1 VQAGDRRV
9 ERCLVAGG
17 AGADQG
23 ALDRRDD
30 EAGEGGGVLRADAF
44 LAQRGGDRRFPALEG
59 RGRGGGQGRVLR
71 PGEGGGGAGA
81 AEPLGVVLD
90 PAAEHLAE
98 GAEGLGE
105 PELGERAFDRGADL
119 PALELGRLDR
129 ELRLA
134 AGEVVVDRAAR
145 GLAAGG
151 DVAQLHPGVAL
162 LGQQPAGAVQQPVA
176 PVAAGRLERF
186 GVGDSRYAHGHSI
199 VAATMYDR
207 GHRASVLIACTGA
220 FLVFLDTTIVNIAF
234 PDISA
239 SFPEASRG
247 LLSWVLDGYFVVIA
261 ALLVPAG
268 GLADRFGHKRVFLGG
283 LALFTA
289 TSLLCAVAPSL
300 EALIAFRV
308 LQGAGAAAIA
318 PTSLAIVLDSFPA
331 EKRATGVGLWGA
343 AAAAAAATGPTLG
356 AALVEL
362 DSWRLVFL
370 VNLPLGAALLVAG
383 RRLLPRQELADSRL
397 PDLPGAL
404 MLALGLAA
412 VTLGIV
418 EGNDWGW
425 TGGGTLA
432 AFAAAAMLLG
442 AVVVRSLRHPRP
454 IVEPAL
460 FSHRSFTLGNLGTL
474 LFAAAFFSLILGNVL
489 FLTTVWGYSILGA
502 GAAALPGPALT
513 TIVSGPAGRLADR
526 FGHRAVIVPGT
537 IVFAAGAMV
546 LRSAGADPDY
556 LGLWLPGATL
566 TGIGIGLAFPT
577 LGSAAVRDVADDR
590 FATASAVNAAFRQ
603 VGAVLGT
610 AILIAIVGE
619 PANLAAALDVS
630 DSAYLFAVIAS
641 LVSGAVALG
650 LRRRQVVDDPAKERG
665 GLVGPPLPSD

>member
-1 VQAGDRRV
+1 
-9 ERCLVAGG
+9 
-17 AGADQG
+17 
-23 ALDRRDD
+23 
-30 EAGEGGGVLRADAF
+30 
-44 LAQRGGDRRFPALEG
+44 
-59 RGRGGGQGRVLR
+59 
-71 PGEGGGGAGA
+71 
-81 AEPLGVVLD
+81 
-90 PAAEHLAE
+90 
-98 GAEGLGE
+98 
-105 PELGERAFDRGADL
+105 
-119 PALELGRLDR
+119 
-129 ELRLA
+129 
-134 AGEVVVDRAAR
+134 
-145 GLAAGG
+145 
-151 DVAQLHPGVAL
+151 
-162 LGQQPAGAVQQPVA
+162 
-176 PVAAGRLERF
+176 
-186 GVGDSRYAHGHSI
+186 
-199 VAATMYDR
+199 MYDR

-268 GLADRFGHKRVFLGG
+268 GLADGFGHKRVFLGG
-283 LALFTA
+283 LTLFTLA
-289 TSLLCAVAPSL
+289 SLLCAAAPSL

-308 LQGAGAAAIA
+308 LQGFGAAAIA

-331 EKRATGVGLWGA
+331 EKRSTGVGLWGA

-370 VNLPLGAALLVAG
+370 VNLPLGAALLRAG
-383 RRLLPRQELADSRL
+383 RRLLPEQPSRDSRL

-425 TGGGTLA
+425 TPAETLA
-432 AFAAAAMLLG
+432 AFAAAALLLG
-442 AVVVRSLRHPRP
+442 TVVARSLRHPRP

-460 FSHRSFTLGNLGTL
+460 FAHSSFSLGNLGTL

-489 FLTTVWGYSILGA
+489 FLTTVWGYSILSA
-502 GAAALPGPALT
+502 GLAALPGPAMT
-513 TIVSGPAGRLADR
+513 TLVSGPAGKLADR
-526 FGHRAVIVPGT
+526 FGHRAVVVPGT
-537 IVFAAGAMV
+537 IVFAAGALV
-546 LRSAGADPDY
+546 LRAAGAEPDY
-556 LGLWLPGATL
+556 VGLWLPGAIL

-619 PANLAAALDVS
+619 PADLRQALHVS
-630 DSAYLFAVIAS
+630 DSAYLFAVLAS
-641 LVSGAVALG
+641 LASGAVALG
-650 LRRRQVVDDPAKERG
+650 LAPSLRREDPAVALGAPGR
-665 GLVGPPLPSD
+665 P

>member
-1 VQAGDRRV
+1 
-9 ERCLVAGG
+9 
-17 AGADQG
+17 
-23 ALDRRDD
+23 
-30 EAGEGGGVLRADAF
+30 
-44 LAQRGGDRRFPALEG
+44 
-59 RGRGGGQGRVLR
+59 
-71 PGEGGGGAGA
+71 
-81 AEPLGVVLD
+81 
-90 PAAEHLAE
+90 
-98 GAEGLGE
+98 
-105 PELGERAFDRGADL
+105 
-119 PALELGRLDR
+119 
-129 ELRLA
+129 
-134 AGEVVVDRAAR
+134 
-145 GLAAGG
+145 
-151 DVAQLHPGVAL
+151 
-162 LGQQPAGAVQQPVA
+162 
-176 PVAAGRLERF
+176 
-186 GVGDSRYAHGHSI
+186 
-199 VAATMYDR
+199 MYDR

-268 GLADRFGHKRVFLGG
+268 GLADRFGHKRVFLWG
-283 LALFTA
+283 LGLFTF

-300 EALIAFRV
+300 EALIFFRV

-318 PTSLAIVLDSFPA
+318 PTSLAIILDSFPA

-370 VNLPLGAALLVAG
+370 VNLPLGAALLFAG
-383 RRLLPRQELADSRL
+383 RRLLPEQPLRDSRL
-397 PDLPGAL
+397 PDLPGA
-404 MLALGLAA
+404 MALALGLAA

-425 TGGGTLA
+425 TGAGTLA
-432 AFAAAAMLLG
+432 AFAAAALLLG
-442 AVVVRSLRHPRP
+442 AVVLRSLRHPRP
-454 IVEPAL
+454 IVQPEL
-460 FSHRSFTLGNLGTL
+460 FAHRSFSLGNLGTL

-502 GAAALPGPALT
+502 GLAALPGPAMT
-513 TIVSGPAGRLADR
+513 TVVSGPAGRLADR

-537 IVFAAGAMV
+537 LVFAAGAYV
-546 LRSAGADPDY
+546 LRSAGAEPDY
-556 LGLWLPGATL
+556 LGTWLPGAIL

-610 AILIAIVGE
+610 AILVAIVGD
-619 PANLAAALDVS
+619 PASLAEALDVS
-630 DSAYLFAVIAS
+630 NAAYLFAVIAS
-641 LVSGAVALG
+641 LASGGVALG
-650 LRRRQVVDDPAKERG
+650 LRRQRAPRPLGIGEVDGEAAVAG
-665 GLVGPPLPSD
+665 GDLDRLAPDLAEQGRA

>member
-1 VQAGDRRV
+1 
-9 ERCLVAGG
+9 
-17 AGADQG
+17 
-23 ALDRRDD
+23 
-30 EAGEGGGVLRADAF
+30 
-44 LAQRGGDRRFPALEG
+44 
-59 RGRGGGQGRVLR
+59 
-71 PGEGGGGAGA
+71 
-81 AEPLGVVLD
+81 
-90 PAAEHLAE
+90 
-98 GAEGLGE
+98 
-105 PELGERAFDRGADL
+105 
-119 PALELGRLDR
+119 
-129 ELRLA
+129 
-134 AGEVVVDRAAR
+134 
-145 GLAAGG
+145 
-151 DVAQLHPGVAL
+151 
-162 LGQQPAGAVQQPVA
+162 
-176 PVAAGRLERF
+176 
-186 GVGDSRYAHGHSI
+186 
-199 VAATMYDR
+199 MYDR

-283 LALFTA
+283 LALFTLA
-289 TSLLCAVAPSL
+289 SLLCAVAPSL
-300 EALIAFRV
+300 EALIGFRV

-318 PTSLAIVLDSFPA
+318 PTSLAIVLDSFPP
-331 EKRATGVGLWGA
+331 EKRAAGVGLWGA

-370 VNLPLGAALLVAG
+370 VNLPLGAALLFAG
-383 RRLLPRQELADSRL
+383 HRLLGDQALRDSRL

-425 TGGGTLA
+425 TGTGTLA
-432 AFAAAAMLLG
+432 SFAAAALLLG
-442 AVVVRSLRHPRP
+442 AVVARSLSHPRP

-460 FSHRSFTLGNLGTL
+460 FAHRSFSLGNLGTL

-489 FLTTVWGYSILGA
+489 FLTTVWGYSIISA
-502 GAAALPGPALT
+502 GLATLPGPAT
-513 TIVSGPAGRLADR
+513 TTLVSGPAGRLADR

-537 IVFAAGAMV
+537 LVFAAGVMV
-546 LRSAGADPDY
+546 LRSAGAEPDY
-556 LGLWLPGATL
+556 LGLWLPGSVL
-566 TGIGIGLAFPT
+566 TGIGIGLAFPA

-619 PANLAAALDVS
+619 PASLSEALDVS
-630 DSAYLFAVIAS
+630 NAAYLFAAIAA
-641 LVSGAVALG
+641 LVSGVAALG
-650 LRRRQVVDDPAKERG
+650 LRRQRAPGALG
-665 GLVGPPLPSD
+665 VGEAAAA

>member
-1 VQAGDRRV
+1 
-9 ERCLVAGG
+9 
-17 AGADQG
+17 
-23 ALDRRDD
+23 
-30 EAGEGGGVLRADAF
+30 
-44 LAQRGGDRRFPALEG
+44 
-59 RGRGGGQGRVLR
+59 
-71 PGEGGGGAGA
+71 
-81 AEPLGVVLD
+81 
-90 PAAEHLAE
+90 
-98 GAEGLGE
+98 
-105 PELGERAFDRGADL
+105 
-119 PALELGRLDR
+119 
-129 ELRLA
+129 
-134 AGEVVVDRAAR
+134 
-145 GLAAGG
+145 
-151 DVAQLHPGVAL
+151 
-162 LGQQPAGAVQQPVA
+162 
-176 PVAAGRLERF
+176 
-186 GVGDSRYAHGHSI
+186 
-199 VAATMYDR
+199 MYDR
-207 GHRASVLIACTGA
+207 GHRTSVLIACTGA

-283 LALFTA
+283 LALFTL
-289 TSLLCAVAPSL
+289 TSVLCAVAPSL
-300 EALIAFRV
+300 ETLIAFRV

-318 PTSLAIVLDSFPA
+318 PTSLAIVLDSFPPQ
-331 EKRATGVGLWGA
+331 KRATGVGLWGA
-343 AAAAAAATGPTLG
+343 AAAAAAAIGPTLG

-370 VNLPLGAALLVAG
+370 VNLPLGAALLFAG
-383 RRLLPRQELADSRL
+383 RRLLPHQELADSRL

-425 TGGGTLA
+425 TGAGTLA
-432 AFAAAAMLLG
+432 AFAAAALLLG
-442 AVVVRSLRHPRP
+442 LVVARSLRHPRP

-460 FSHRSFTLGNLGTL
+460 FSHRSFALGNLGTL

-502 GAAALPGPALT
+502 GAAALPGPAT
-513 TIVSGPAGRLADR
+513 TTLVSGPAGRLADR

-537 IVFAAGAMV
+537 LAFAAGAMV
-546 LRSAGADPDY
+546 LRSAGAEPDY
-556 LGLWLPGATL
+556 LGLWLPGATM

-619 PANLAAALDVS
+619 PASLAAALDVS
-630 DSAYLFAVIAS
+630 NAAYLFAVLAA
-641 LVSGAVALG
+641 LASGAAALG
-650 LRRRQVVDDPAKERG
+650 LRVERAPGVLGFGEADGEAAVAG
-665 GLVGPPLPSD
+665 GDLDRLAADLSE